1 MNQLFNL
8 IEKFKTGNAS
18 LEEQQI
24 LIELLSSN
32 ELELKKLMEN
42 EFYNNIKIDNLE
54 LSEVKSEA
62 ILKKILVH
70 TEIVKELDST
80 RSNIIKT
87 SFNWMQWI
95 AAASIIVIIAIGSVY
110 FSKSDKQENS
120 SVNIKS
126 NQPSLKEMTNKSKN
140 VIAFNLSDGSTV
152 TLSPN
157 SSISYYQPFINNR
170 NINLKGEAIFKVAKD
185 PAKPFSV
192 LANNIITT
200 ALGTIFKVSGSSQT
214 VKVELLEGRVVVRPE
229 NSSVVMK
236 DTYLK
241 PGEQLSINKKM
252 GTYAIS
258 NKLKNSKNISQDIV
272 EPKTNNL
279 TFNKS
284 PLNEV
289 ISNIGNQFNVL
300 IQYNKSDV
308 QKLSFTGTFT
318 SSDSLQTILSIIC
331 NTNDLV
337 YKLDKGI
344 VIISKQ

>member
-1 MNQLFNL
+1 MNQLFIL
-8 IEKFKTGNAS
+8 IEKFKSGNAS

-24 LIELLSSN
+24 LMELISSN
-32 ELELKKLMEN
+32 EFELKKMMEN
-42 EFYNNIKIDNLE
+42 EFYKNIEIDIQE

-70 TEIVKELDST
+70 SEIIKDLDTT

-87 SFNWMQWI
+87 SFNWVKWI
-95 AAASIIVIIAIGSVY
+95 AAASIIVIIGIGTFY
-110 FSKSDKQENS
+110 FSKSDEQVNS
-120 SVNIKS
+120 TVIVKPL
-126 NQPSLKEMTNKSKN
+126 QPSLKEMTNNSKKL
-140 VIAFNLSDGSTV
+140 IAFNLPDGSTV

-157 SSISYYQPFINNR
+157 SSISYYQPFTKNR
-170 NINLKGEAIFKVAKD
+170 NINLNGDAIFKVAKD

-192 LANNIITT
+192 LSNNIITT
-200 ALGTIFKVSGSSQT
+200 ALGTIFKVSGSTQT
-214 VKVELLEGRVVVRPE
+214 VKVELLEGLVVVRPE
-229 NSSVVMK
+229 YTSFVMK

-252 GTYAIS
+252 GTYAVS
-258 NKLKNSKNISQDIV
+258 NKLKNSKNVTQDKV